1 MAYKLY
7 LTNLDTNKKTVEIK
21 DSEEKVIERIFTILN
36 LDNANINIDKLT
48 KDDEELTIETT
59 VVLKSQILPK
69 IREPINDRP
78 I

>member
-36 LDNANINIDKLT
+36 LDNANTNIDKLT